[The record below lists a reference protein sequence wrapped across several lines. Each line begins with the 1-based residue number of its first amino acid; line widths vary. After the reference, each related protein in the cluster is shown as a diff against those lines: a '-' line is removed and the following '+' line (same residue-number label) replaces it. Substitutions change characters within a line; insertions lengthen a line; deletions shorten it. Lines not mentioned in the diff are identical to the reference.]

1 MSQTNFKW
9 PTERISLG
17 CSYRVRNGTGKKHL
31 NLGTFASDIFQ
42 REEKLNPKRKRNIK
56 QVYTYYYW

>member
-31 NLGTFASDIFQ
+31 LRIWALLLLISFK
-42 REEKLNPKRKRNIK
+42 EKKN
-56 QVYTYYYW
+56 